1 MPIINSP
8 NAFGWGGNPSLDSKA
23 IRHTNIIDCRY
34 YFINI
39 KWAAIR
45 IRRKERKEEPRV
57 IGLGFFLIGLKAK
70 TYSSENSS

>member
-1 MPIINSP
+1 M
-8 NAFGWGGNPSLDSKA
+8 
-23 IRHTNIIDCRY
+23 IDCCH

-57 IGLGFFLIGLKAK
+57 IGLGFFVIGLKAK
-70 TYSSENSS
+70 TNSSENSS